1 MGFLP
6 VGAAGISPTVVSLD
20 YEGVF
25 LLALTVHGAAG
36 SQDALSRCAIQHHR
50 FKWSVL
56 AVDLKS
62 TNLP

>member
-6 VGAAGISPTVVSLD
+6 VGAAGISPAVVSLD

-50 FKWSVL
+50 FKWGVL